1 MLISAATS
9 LHLSQMD
16 ARMASAMGTDTDI
29 NAADTA
35 LLYAR
40 ADLARI
46 VNYAGMDALKQM
58 GETPVIALDP
68 NSQYNPGGDT
78 PDVAEFNRNWA
89 KGMMTHTMN
98 QYIESNYMYDRFQ
111 YRGYAINVEPIT
123 NWNTTEIIPIYMALD
138 RDLKPPVLAP
148 NETYQ
153 TYWKAT
159 VPLTISI
166 VDLASGDTID
176 EQDIIVGN
184 LILARYP
191 LLESLTSEYETRLN
205 GADAVMMETTAF
217 AMGYTWARGYLQY
230 YKPGGPKN
238 IVDNEHLSLIVNG
251 ALLLDQGFV
260 FNSADPA
267 SIIEYGMQTKRTL
280 EGKKELDMAEF
291 LSSAELVN
299 GSYQIDPN
307 ADAAMSTGDFFN
319 ATEVMDA
326 ALHIDYNA
334 TPITDFLN
342 NDSLPDGSAV
352 KGQIQDIIP
361 QVYSTTLATGIDRQV
376 TIVLGNHDGYES
388 SHRTG
393 SWGEPDSMSQ
403 VGTVPRDAD
412 VPGNLYGEIWEA
424 TWTREH
430 VWRHYY
436 KVEYDCEKT
445 REVSCTDSEGNPDTC
460 TETYMDT
467 CTRTEH
473 HEMATNDT
481 RVDTVAVT
489 LKAKENSKTSIS
501 LDYTDTTLSTVND
514 VVKAFTSKDV
524 TYTSAHT
531 DPGLK
536 EAYDSYKSKIFDPN
550 MTANIKNKG
559 LNSDNYR
566 PKTFDVA
573 PPGWLRGEAQDAV
586 DEINRQIRKDIHLD
600 PDINYMN
607 YPNPAD
613 SMRATAKD
621 LTTKIKANQTRYVDK
636 ARYLSGGKYSSCSA
650 KTISQ
655 VREWYVDEVLYQV
668 NEQYGSASDNIND
681 EIDSNFGESADSV
694 RDANKNGAG
703 LLKSVMCFPIGFT
716 MKAEHVRPDGSHFE
730 KDELA
735 YWEENVTLG
744 VNIAPNYLR
753 HDKFYDPEQDT
764 WIDAV
769 KSGKRYIADPARNPS
784 SESFIPLSLQ
794 NINVFADV
802 AFNTIPLKNGGQQVL
817 PPSPSTVWVVTTNIW
832 KIRVKGEFHQFQ
844 LYDFDN
850 ECHPHPIFGHE
861 AQIYSREDYRDI
873 RDPATG
879 SVVGHNNPIEF
890 EFTTGTFI
898 FVPPG
903 PKGVGDKLEGG
914 TIENS
919 IGAKNEGWKYEIS

>member
-123 NWNTTEIIPIYMALD
+123 NWNRTDIIPIYMALD
-138 RDLKPPVLAP
+138 WDLKPPVLAP

-319 ATEVMDA
+319 ATKALDA

-342 NDSLPDGSAV
+342 NDSLPGGAAT
-352 KGQIQDIIP
+352 KQQINRITP
-361 QVYSTTLATGIDRQV
+361 QVYNAKLATGVARQTDV
-376 TIVLGNHDGYES
+376 HIGDHEGYGS
-388 SHRTG
+388 SHKIYA
-393 SWGEPDSMSQ
+393 WGEPDSMRRLK
-403 VGTVPRDAD
+403 VLPRDTY
-412 VPGNLYGEIWEA
+412 VPGNLYGEVWEVI
-424 TWTREH
+424 WTRKH

-436 KVEYDCEKT
+436 KVEYDCMK
-445 REVSCTDSEGNPDTC
+445 SGPLGP
-460 TETYMDT
+460 YLGT
-467 CTRTEH
+467 CTRREYN
-473 HEMATNDT
+473 EMTAIDM
-481 RVDTVAVT
+481 RVDKVAVT
-489 LKAKENSKTSIS
+489 LKANENSKTNTR
-501 LDYTDTTLSTVND
+501 LDYEGTILSTSND
-514 VVKAFTSKDV
+514 VVKAFTSRDV
-524 TYTSAHT
+524 EYAATYT
-531 DPGLK
+531 DPGLE
-536 EAYDSYKSKIFDPN
+536 EAYNRYKSETFDPN
-550 MTANIKNKG
+550 LMANIKNKD
-559 LNSDNYR
+559 LNSDNCEPR
-566 PKTFDVA
+566 TIDVT
-573 PPGWLRGEAQDAV
+573 PPGWLAGEAQDAV
-586 DEINRQIRKDIHLD
+586 DEITRQIRSDVHLS
-600 PDINYMN
+600 PDINYTA

-613 SMRATAKD
+613 AMRETALDLTAK
-621 LTTKIKANQTRYVDK
+621 IEANQSRYVDK
-636 ARYLSGGKYSSCSA
+636 ARYHDGSKYSSCSA

-655 VREWYVDEVLYQV
+655 VREWYVDEVLHQV
-668 NEQYGSASDNIND
+668 DEQYNGAARKINE
-681 EIDSNFGESADSV
+681 EIDANFSDSADDV
-694 RDANKNGAG
+694 REANKNGAS
-703 LLKSVMCFPIGFT
+703 LLKSALCFPIGLT
-716 MKAEHVRPDGSHFE
+716 MRAEHVMDDGT
-730 KDELA
+730 KYDVDELP
-735 YWEENVTLG
+735 YWDENVTLG
-744 VNIAPNYLR
+744 VNMVPDYLQ

-769 KSGKRYIADPARNPS
+769 KIGEQYIADPAQNPS
-784 SESFIPLSLQ
+784 SETFIPLSLQ
-794 NINVFADV
+794 NINAFTDV
-802 AFNTIPLKNGGQQVL
+802 ALNTIPLINGGQQVL
-817 PPSPSTVWVVTTNIW
+817 PPSPSTVWVVTTNMW
-832 KIRVKGEFHQFQ
+832 KIRVKGIFYQFQ

-861 AQIYSREDYRDI
+861 AQIYSRKYDVDI

-879 SVVGHNNPIEF
+879 LIVGRNTPIEF

-903 PKGVGDKLEGG
+903 PKGVGDKLEGR

-919 IGAKNEGWKYEIS
+919 IGATNEGWKI